1 MFQSA
6 PPIPRLRRWRA
17 PAVDRGALARFGVV
31 LACLASAALAIG
43 LSERRPVRDLPLA
56 SKATHIR
63 DLPPP
68 SPER

>member
-31 LACLASAALAIG
+31 LACLACAALAIG
-43 LSERRPVRDLPLA
+43 LSERRAHDLPLA

-63 DLPPP
+63 DLPPS
-68 SPER
+68 SPE